1 MEERCRL
8 GGAGEAGEGLRES
21 QGVDSLQFRNQDD
34 TGQTTDDQC
43 QGDYQSWLLFLHVA
57 PSLSIKALA
66 P

>member
-34 TGQTTDDQC
+34 TGQTTDDQF
-43 QGDYQSWLLFLHVA
+43 QDDLSELTMLFLHVA
-57 PSLSIKALA
+57 SFSPL
-66 P
+66 